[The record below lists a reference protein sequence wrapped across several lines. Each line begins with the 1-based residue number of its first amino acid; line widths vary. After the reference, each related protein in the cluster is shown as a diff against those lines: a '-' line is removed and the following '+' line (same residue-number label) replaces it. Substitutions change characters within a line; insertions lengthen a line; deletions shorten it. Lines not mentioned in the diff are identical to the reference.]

1 MFLKSSWSLSN
12 GRIIDGGANLAFVSD
27 PFPNNSS
34 SSANSSVP
42 VLQVTYPAGSY
53 SHDTGGAQLYA
64 LWNAS
69 HGSAF
74 NSMLLAYEVAFDA
87 DWDWVKGGKLPGLR
101 GGPDID
107 GCDGGLAANGSSCFS
122 SRVMWRTDGEGEVY
136 AYFLTPE
143 SLCSDSDF
151 ICKSDGYG
159 TSIDRGSFSFVS
171 GQWNRITLL
180 VRLNNPGHTANG
192 QVSLYYNN
200 IQALN
205 EGILQWRNSSNLNIG
220 GLFLSTF
227 FGGNDSS
234 WATPQTVHAYFRNFQ
249 MWGSSAP
256 SNLSSTTDASTNA
269 AFVLDARLAQVVVT
283 AGLAITL
290 VMVAGIC

>member
-1 MFLKSSWSLSN
+1 MLSSPVFLYTFSLLSCVHAASQAISPSAIASQYALTTSTSLPAPTATLSSSDTQMFLKSSWSLSN

-122 SRVMWRTDGEGEVY
+122 SRVMWRTDGEGEGIFLWLL
-136 AYFLTPE
+136 FLTH
-143 SLCSDSDF
+143 
-151 ICKSDGYG
+151 G
-159 TSIDRGSFSFVS
+159 IDEE
-171 GQWNRITLL
+171 
-180 VRLNNPGHTANG
+180 A
-192 QVSLYYNN
+192 
-200 IQALN
+200 
-205 EGILQWRNSSNLNIG
+205 
-220 GLFLSTF
+220 
-227 FGGNDSS
+227 
-234 WATPQTVHAYFRNFQ
+234 
-249 MWGSSAP
+249 
-256 SNLSSTTDASTNA
+256 
-269 AFVLDARLAQVVVT
+269 
-283 AGLAITL
+283 
-290 VMVAGIC
+290 